1 MKITE
6 RQVMQLIRIALDYRS
21 KIELAISMG
30 TAEGEPEKLIQS
42 IDQLI
47 NYITNQQSHVV
58 FETQKFN

>member
-1 MKITE
+1 
-6 RQVMQLIRIALDYRS
+6 MQLIRIALDYRS